1 MSPYLYML
9 AGAIAYAVLNAIY
22 RRWYDATAG
31 DVDALGKANHA
42 QSETIGRLRAENA
55 ALKSLVVDN
64 SLTPP
69 MTQELSNEQAI
80 RDEIARGRMINAIKL
95 YRESTGVG
103 LKEAK
108 DIVEAMAA
116 TSKRG
121 INAFT
126 PTTVDD
132 DRIAELVRSGNKI
145 AAIRDYRA
153 ATGVSLLEAKE
164 HIEGLERDLK

>member
-9 AGAIAYAVLNAIY
+9 AGAILYAILNAIY

-31 DVDALGKANHA
+31 DVETLGKANRA

-55 ALKSLVVDN
+55 ALKSLVVEN
-64 SLTPP
+64 GLTPP
-69 MTQELSNEQAI
+69 VTQELSNEQAI
-80 RDEIARGRMINAIKL
+80 RDEIARGRKINAIKL

-116 TSKRG
+116 AGRSSV
-121 INAFT
+121 NAFT
-126 PTTVDD
+126 PAQGADE
-132 DRIAELVRSGNKI
+132 RIVHLVRSGNKI

-153 ATGVSLLEAKE
+153 ATGVSLLEAKNY
-164 HIEGLERDLK
+164 IEDLERKLK